1 MAKKYLLCR
10 PRGGLNDTLCQIEL
24 CWQYAELFNRVLVI
38 DTEYLVATGISV
50 RFSKLFKTLV
60 CNENIILNVS
70 TSLLHNLNQLNTFPP
85 SCKGRLDSYKT
96 KMNENLIHTD
106 SYTNTKISFDFN
118 KNYEE
123 DLLVHDQFGGSGG
136 QINCLARL
144 KLTDEFRGD
153 VLSNLS
159 SLIGKTHMAIHVRHT
174 EYQSDYK
181 HFFEEIY
188 DRCINQR
195 LLICTDSIE
204 VISFAKSFFDKT
216 EIVTLGLPPD
226 SGGIGLI
233 AYATFQCN
241 DQQRYNLMIAAFA
254 DLIGLATSKEIIF
267 CRLTLGKFADNPTQ
281 NSDLT
286 HIFKRINPNQ
296 IVPIGINGF
305 SGFSAMAEQLRNNPL
320 IIGQL
325 LTS

>member
-10 PRGGLNDTLCQIEL
+10 PRGGLNDALSQIEW
-24 CWQYAELFNRVLVI
+24 CWQYAELFNRVLII

-60 CNENIILNVS
+60 CNENVILNVS
-70 TSLLHNLNQLNTFPP
+70 TSLLNNLNQLNTFPP

-106 SYTNTKISFDFN
+106 RYANTMIGIEF

-123 DLLVHDQFGGSGG
+123 DLLINDQFGNVGG
-136 QINCLARL
+136 QINALARL

-153 VLSNLS
+153 VLSKLS
-159 SLIGKTHMAIHVRHT
+159 PLIGKNHMAIHVRHT

-181 HFFEEIY
+181 RFFEEIY

-195 LLICTDSIE
+195 LLICTDGFD
-204 VISFAKSFFDKT
+204 VINYAKSFFDKT

-226 SGGIGLI
+226 SGGIGLV

-241 DQQRYNLMIAAFA
+241 DQQRYNLMVEAFA
-254 DLIGLATSKEIIF
+254 DLIGLATAKEIIF

-286 HIFKRINPNQ
+286 HVFKKIDPNQ
-296 IVPIGINGF
+296 IVPIPINGF
-305 SGFSAMAEQLRNNPL
+305 SGFSVLAEQLRDNPL
-320 IIGQL
+320 IIDQL